1 MGPLELRILT
11 PADEAAY
18 LKARSRWG
26 LDTGVPFTSDFDAS
40 APFQNYLQLLEDRRL
55 GANLPPGRVPD
66 THYFGFVDGEIVG
79 RLSIRHELNEFLE
92 RLGGHIGYGVVPE
105 FRRRGYA
112 RRMLEL
118 SLPLA
123 RGLGFTKV
131 LLTCADDNIGSIR
144 TIESCGGDLQDK
156 VDAGAGQ
163 PLRRRY
169 WIQL

>member
-1 MGPLELRILT
+1 MNLELRRLT
-11 PADEAAY
+11 EHDEAAY

-26 LDTGVPFTSDFDAS
+26 LDTGLPFTSDFDAS
-40 APFQNYLQLLEDRRL
+40 VPFKNYVQLLEDRRL
-55 GANLPPGRVPD
+55 GKDLAPGRVPD
-66 THYFGFVDGEIVG
+66 THYFGFVNGEIVG
-79 RLSIRHELNEFLE
+79 RLSIRHELNEFLT

-105 FRRRGYA
+105 FRRRGHA

-118 SLPLA
+118 SLPISRA
-123 RGLGFTKV
+123 MGFTKV

-169 WIQL
+169 WIHL